1 LKDGKAKVTLVSA
14 EGRDQAAERLR
25 KWEDAALEAA
35 DFEREEGTELWVKGG
50 VCYGRNAALQ
60 YCQESGWRE

>member
-25 KWEDAALEAA
+25 KREDAALEAA

-60 YCQESGWRE
+60 HCQESGWSE

>member
-25 KWEDAALEAA
+25 KREDAALEAA

-60 YCQESGWRE
+60 HCQESGWRE

>member
-1 LKDGKAKVTLVSA
+1 MKDGKAKVTLVSA

-25 KWEDAALEAA
+25 KREDAALEAA

-50 VCYGRNAALQ
+50 ICYGRNAALQ
-60 YCQESGWRE
+60 HCQESGWRE

>member
-1 LKDGKAKVTLVSA
+1 LKDGKAKVTLVNA

-25 KWEDAALEAA
+25 KREDAALEAA

>member
-25 KWEDAALEAA
+25 KREDAALAGSG
-35 DFEREEGTELWVKGG
+35 FEREEGTELWVKGG

-60 YCQESGWRE
+60 HCQESGWRE